1 MNSKLLTVS
10 ETAEAL
16 RIKPATVRAWVLRRK
31 ISSFR
36 VGRAVR
42 VSAEEIDRLLH
53 DGLRPAKGPLTKG
66 VKYE

>member
-1 MNSKLLTVS
+1 MTMKLLTVV

-16 RIKPATVRAWVLRRK
+16 RIKPATVRAWLLRRK

-42 VSAEEIDRLLH
+42 VSAEEIDRVLH
-53 DGLRPAKGPLTKG
+53 DGLQPAIGLQRK
-66 VKYE
+66 

>member
-1 MNSKLLTVS
+1 VDFKLLTVA

-31 ISSFR
+31 LASFR

-42 VSAEEIDRLLH
+42 ISAQEIERILH
-53 DGLRPAKGPLTKG
+53 DGLRPAIRLQTKG
-66 VKYE
+66 

>member
-1 MNSKLLTVS
+1 MDTKLFTVA

-16 RIKPATVRAWVLRRK
+16 RIKPATVRAWLLRRK

-42 VSAEEIDRLLH
+42 VSAEEIDRVLH
-53 DGLRPAKGPLTKG
+53 DGLRPAIGSQRKGG
-66 VKYE
+66 RA